1 MHSPVAQFGRFTRE
15 DIEELV
21 GYKMRTSKRIGFGEK
36 AALIVVDMTRDVVK
50 RHADVKKAAGH
61 TATLLETARK
71 LGVPVF
77 FSRGGRHYHSVSFA
91 SLTDAERGIYAVKAK
106 ATYEKK
112 PLKAEDFEIA
122 DEIAPREGE
131 VLITKHRS
139 SAFFGTFLPSML
151 NWHRVDTLVI
161 VGMSSTGCLKATVQ
175 DAFFYNYRVIIPE
188 ECIAQGS
195 GPPSMHY
202 VSVLEMDKSR
212 GDVMPLASVI
222 EGLNQLA
229 ALQ

>member
-1 MHSPVAQFGRFTRE
+1 MHSPVGQYGRFTKE

-21 GYKMRTSKRIGFGEK
+21 GYKLRTSKRIGFGEK

-50 RHADVKKAAGH
+50 RHPDVKAAAMH
-61 TATLLETARK
+61 MLPLLACARD
-71 LGVPVF
+71 LGMPIF

-91 SLTDAERGIYAVKAK
+91 SLTEAECGIYAIKAK
-106 ATYEKK
+106 AAYDKK

-122 DEIAPREGE
+122 DEIAPQEGE

-139 SAFFGTFLPSML
+139 SAFFGTFLPSLL

-175 DAFFYNYRVIIPE
+175 DAFFYNYRVILPE
-188 ECIAQGS
+188 ECLAQGS
-195 GPPSMHY
+195 GPKSLHY
-202 VSVLEMDKSR
+202 ISVLEMDKSR
-212 GDVMPLASVI
+212 GDVMPLADVLN
-222 EGLNQLA
+222 GLSKLGKH
-229 ALQ
+229 